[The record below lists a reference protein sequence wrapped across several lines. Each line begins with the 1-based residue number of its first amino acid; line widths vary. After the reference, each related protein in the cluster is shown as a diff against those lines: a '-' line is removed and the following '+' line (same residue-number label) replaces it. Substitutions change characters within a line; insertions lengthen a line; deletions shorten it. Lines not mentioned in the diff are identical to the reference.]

1 MNLDWILSP
10 LALYAAL
17 ALGLIA
23 SLALFFSAKLEMQA
37 VRRSMSATIATL
49 KAELEG
55 IREGLGNLEMA
66 PASAAPAEA
75 LNLTKRTQAL
85 RMHRRG
91 EPTPS
96 IAAAVRAP
104 RNEIELMLKVQE
116 LTNPRSESQSRD
128 R

>member
-1 MNLDWILSP
+1 MNLEWILSP
-10 LALYAAL
+10 LTLYAVV
-17 ALGLIA
+17 ALGLMA
-23 SLALFFSAKLEMQA
+23 SLALFISAKLEMQA
-37 VRRSMSATIATL
+37 VRRSMSATIATM
-49 KAELEG
+49 KAELEA

-66 PASAAPAEA
+66 PASAPPAEA

-96 IAAAVRAP
+96 ISAAVRAP

-116 LTNPRSESQSRD
+116 LTNPTR
-128 R
+128 